1 MSTMLGVVGVVKT
14 GLTMAASYGGSKIA
28 GAVIRQVMTDEASK
42 KVLVKIGTV
51 CLTGVAGAIAAQY
64 MSDTV
69 DEVVKIGTDAVN
81 RGKLAIAK
89 IKEKKVVKKEAEK
102 A

>member
-1 MSTMLGVVGVVKT
+1 MATVLAVVGVVKT
-14 GLTMAASYGGSKIA
+14 GLTMAASIGGTKVA
-28 GAVIRQVMTDEASK
+28 AAVIKQAMSDEASK

-51 CLTGVAGAIAAQY
+51 CLTGAAGLVASKY

-81 RGKLAIAK
+81 SGKLAIAK
-89 IKEKKVVKKEAEK
+89 IKEKKVVKEAEK